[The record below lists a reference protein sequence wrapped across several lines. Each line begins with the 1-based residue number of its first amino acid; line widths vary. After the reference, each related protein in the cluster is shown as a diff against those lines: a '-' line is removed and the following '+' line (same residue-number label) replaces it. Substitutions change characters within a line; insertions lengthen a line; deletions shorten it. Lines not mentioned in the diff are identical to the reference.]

1 MTASGELSGKVAL
14 VTGAGSGLGRGSA
27 IALAKA
33 GASVVVNDVAGPG
46 AEETAAELKK
56 LCAPVAVSVGDVSRT
71 EDVRAAIAVA
81 VDTFGGLDIVHA
93 NAGVERYVDLEKM
106 SDADMALLLDV
117 DLKGVLLCFREAI
130 PALRARK
137 GGALIAT
144 SSVQA
149 SHSLPGCV
157 VYAAAKAAVIAAV
170 RTLALEV
177 GRDNIRVVAVS
188 PGTIDTPM
196 LTRDLADMNVDEAEG
211 FLQRVRDANTLGR
224 IGTPAEVG
232 DVVVYLASERASYIT
247 GTNIVVDGGFTAV
260 KSF

>member
-1 MTASGELSGKVAL
+1 MSILKDKMAL

-27 IALAKA
+27 LALAAA
-33 GASVVVNDVAGPG
+33 GAAVVVNDVERKG
-46 AEETAAELKK
+46 AEETAA
-56 LCAPVAVSVGDVSRT
+56 AIQAAGGRSVVSIGDVSRVA
-71 EDVRAAIAVA
+71 DVRSAIALA
-81 VDTFGGLDIVHA
+81 VKEFGGLDIVHA

-106 SDADMALLLDV
+106 SDEDMALLLDV

-130 PALRARK
+130 PALRDRK
-137 GGALIAT
+137 GGVLIAT

-177 GRDNIRVVAVS
+177 GRDGIRVVAIS

-196 LTRDLADMNVDEAEG
+196 LTRDLADMNVADAEG
-211 FLQRVRDANTLGR
+211 FLQRVREANALKR
-224 IGTPAEVG
+224 IGTAEEIG
-232 DVVVYLASERASYIT
+232 DVVVFLAGPGAAYIT

-260 KSF
+260 KGF